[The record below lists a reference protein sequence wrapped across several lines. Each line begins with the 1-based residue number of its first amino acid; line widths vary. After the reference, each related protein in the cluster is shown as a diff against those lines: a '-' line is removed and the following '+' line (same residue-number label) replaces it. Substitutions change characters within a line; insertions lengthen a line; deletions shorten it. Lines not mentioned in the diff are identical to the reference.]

1 LSIDSDPGVG
11 GFYEMSATAS
21 VRILRAVLLFMSG
34 AAFLATDAARAE
46 VTKTLCSS
54 FGDEDYEWCRFISA
68 AK

>member
-1 LSIDSDPGVG
+1 
-11 GFYEMSATAS
+11 MSATAS